1 MRCKLM
7 RYSIAKISGILG
19 YKNAHI
25 FDEQPRVNQWHY
37 IRRLPSSINTKV
49 HTPLDPDIAQNE

>member
-7 RYSIAKISGILG
+7 HYSIAKISGILG

-37 IRRLPSSINTKV
+37 IRRLPSSTNTKV
-49 HTPLDPDIAQNE
+49 HTPLDPDIA